1 MDEQEPA
8 SAASR
13 GKTRQ
18 GFFHRWPGV
27 SVGVEVLSLFSA
39 AAFFIFYGLVP
50 IFGGNGLGLVGADE
64 PRYAQVA
71 REMLSRHDFIT
82 PYLWGHPWLEKPA
95 LYYWRAMFAF
105 RQFGVHDWSARI
117 PSAEFAFLLVI
128 MIYLHMRRFRPGGQ
142 LAAGLVTASCVGI
155 IGFARGASTDMQLAA
170 PFFIG
175 MLGWYAWY
183 ETDSKFW
190 LFDLYFF
197 GGAATLAKGP
207 VAPFLAILIIV
218 AFAGLR
224 REWSLL
230 RRTIWLPGLALYFA
244 MVLPWFIEVQIR
256 NPTFLRVFFLQ
267 QNLERFAKNRYFHE
281 QPVWYYIPIMAIAVL
296 PWTVIAVRA
305 LIDAIRQSVA
315 EWSARRAERHYV
327 GHMRLGDA
335 FPEFLV
341 LTTLIPPIFFS
352 FSQSKLPGYIL
363 PAIPPLTTLTGDYLY
378 RMRRKG
384 VSTWLLALQGLLL
397 AATVFVV
404 ILLPGHIA
412 SHGAQPAERQLII
425 ASLCALGAF
434 ALVVVGVGGNL
445 LGRFDEK
452 RLMAVTVA
460 PMVLLLFFIAG
471 VGPFFG
477 IPAIQSTKKNIRVLD
492 AAYSAR
498 PLASAIGKIA
508 KPGEPVAVFRVRRDI
523 EYGLSFY
530 LDRKTVNYDE
540 NGVPAVEHI
549 LVVRNSAIDKLG
561 PLLAGRKYTP
571 LFSYTARD
579 LTVYRVSAKR

>member
-1 MDEQEPA
+1 MDEREPA
-8 SAASR
+8 AAASGGTAR
-13 GKTRQ
+13 P
-18 GFFHRWPGV
+18 GFFSRWPGLRV
-27 SVGVEVLSLFSA
+27 SLEAVSLFSA

-50 IFGGNGLGLVGADE
+50 VFGGAGLGLVGADE

-117 PSAEFAFLLVI
+117 PSAEFAFLLVV
-128 MIYLHMRRFRPGGQ
+128 MIYLHIRRFRPGGE
-142 LAAGLVTASCVGI
+142 LAAGLITASCVGI

-218 AFAGLR
+218 VFAALR

-267 QNLERFAKNRYFHE
+267 QNLERFSRNRYFHE
-281 QPVWYYIPIMAIAVL
+281 QPHWYYFPIMAVAIL

-305 LIDAIRQSVA
+305 LVDAIRQSVA
-315 EWSARRAERHYV
+315 EWRVRRDESHYV
-327 GHMRLGDA
+327 GHTQLGDA

-341 LTTLIPPIFFS
+341 LSTLIPPVFFS

-363 PAIPPLTTLTGDYLY
+363 PAIPPLATLTGDYLN
-378 RMRRKG
+378 RIRRKG
-384 VSTWLLALQGLLL
+384 VSMWLLVLHGLLL
-397 AATVFVV
+397 AATAFIVLLLPDHIAHHGAFPSERHLAIASLSSLGAFLLV
-404 ILLPGHIA
+404 ILLGG
-412 SHGAQPAERQLII
+412 SLI
-425 ASLCALGAF
+425 
-434 ALVVVGVGGNL
+434 
-445 LGRFDEK
+445 GRFHVK
-452 RLMAVTVA
+452 RLLAATVL
-460 PMVLLLFFIAG
+460 PMVLLLFFIVG
-471 VGPFFG
+471 IGPFFG
-477 IPAIQSTKKNIRVLD
+477 IPAIGSTKKNAQVLD

-498 PLASAIGKIA
+498 PLAFAVGRFLS
-508 KPGEPVAVFRVRRDI
+508 PHEPVAVFRVRRDI

-540 NGVPAVEHI
+540 SGVPAAEHI
-549 LVVRNSAIDKLG
+549 LVVRNSAIGRLRS
-561 PLLAGRKYTP
+561 LLAGRKYVP
-571 LFSYTARD
+571 LFSYTARN
-579 LTVYRVSAKR
+579 LTIYRVFPEK